1 MKTGLMDL
9 RDIGRLFILGFKGTE
24 FSRELKSFLEDLNP
38 SGVVLFSRNIES
50 PVQVAQLN
58 HDLQVFGRASDGL
71 FIGVDQEGGRVRRL
85 KEGFT
90 EFAPALELSS
100 HPDPDASVR
109 HFARRTAEELTLT
122 GFNLDFAPVMDVI
135 GSPENL
141 TSSVIGDRS
150 FGFDPDKVAR
160 LGAVVIRE
168 FRSKGIVPCCKHFPG
183 HGGTLVDSHIDLP
196 MDTREFESIERL
208 DLVPFRSAAKMQV
221 EMMMTAHVLYP
232 SMDKLWP
239 ATLSGAILNGLLRE
253 KLSYDGVVITDD
265 LDMGAVADRY
275 SIEDACTAA
284 FTAGADLLLICNN
297 PEKAFR
303 ARQRIFEAL
312 KSGEI
317 PESRLMD
324 SITRIEKLKSAY
336 TSSLVPC
343 DMSAARNQ
351 FGRS

>member
-1 MKTGLMDL
+1 MDL
-9 RDIGRLFILGFKGTE
+9 RDIGRLFMLGFRGTE
-24 FSRELKSFLEDLNP
+24 FSPELQSFLEELNP

-50 PVQVAQLN
+50 PMQVARLN

-90 EFAPALELSS
+90 EFPPALELSS
-100 HPDPDASVR
+100 HPDPDSSVR
-109 HFARRTAEELTLT
+109 HFADRTAEELRLA

-160 LGAVVIRE
+160 LGTVVIRQ
-168 FRSKGIVPCCKHFPG
+168 FRSKGIIPCCKHFPG
-183 HGGTLVDSHIDLP
+183 HGGTLVDSHVDLP
-196 MDTREFESIERL
+196 TDTREFESIERL

-232 SMDKLWP
+232 SMDQLLP
-239 ATLSGAILNGLLRE
+239 ATLSDVILNGLLRE

-275 SIEDACTAA
+275 SIEDACLMS

-303 ARQRIFEAL
+303 ARQRIFDAL
-312 KSGEI
+312 HSEEI
-317 PESRLMD
+317 PESRLIE

-336 TSSLVPC
+336 MTSLVPC
-343 DMSAARNQ
+343 DMASARSQ